1 LNVILLIFVGFFAYF
16 TTRAWA
22 NFLFV
27 PLALKN
33 TSINKIQKLSLI
45 MIFLHVLMIVI
56 IAYLG
61 NVIFLDFHDSIHNF
75 EYLFSFLLIFL
86 GLYITFQYFGV
97 NKIKCFHS
105 EKNNKWV
112 GYSILFASVIP
123 CPSHIMLMI
132 NNLLNHSANFWWES
146 LVFYSLG
153 LITSFMLFTIIVW
166 NYGNKFLFKKLD
178 LQRYTTLMVGLSIL
192 LTGFYLLLESL
203 NGTHT

>member
-1 LNVILLIFVGFFAYF
+1 MLFSLFLLGFWHILQPGHGQI
-16 TTRAWA
+16 
-22 NFLFV
+22 FLFV
-27 PLALKN
+27 PLALNN

-45 MIFLHVLMIVI
+45 MIFLHVLMIGI

-61 NVIFLDFHDSIHNF
+61 NVLFLDFHDTIHNF

-123 CPSHIMLMI
+123 CPSHIMLIM

-192 LTGFYLLLESL
+192 LTGFYLLFESL